1 MFTLKFYCLT
11 IFICG
16 LYCLQNVQ
24 SDLQI
29 SPENI
34 EYAVARISSRE
45 RAVHLKSPPYFGHA
59 SKFNLQTL
67 IERKSKVEQQQPQH
81 DVEDM
86 PQTAAD
92 NQEILSGN
100 KNNKKLNI
108 KNFNKKMEANAQSS
122 TLSQQHEIKSNEEE
136 LEEQE
141 PTEQQL
147 EEVEAKPIIQNGVN
161 QPHNHQNQQHL
172 TVNQVEV
179 RQQLLPPPHHFK
191 LLNVVNHRNK
201 RQTHAENSHNNNNN
215 GNQQQ
220 QQQQQKYSTITIQYY
235 PQQQEQTVVE
245 YQLQEQQ
252 PQQYQL
258 QYYQTS
264 QSSNQQQ
271 FQQNHNNIELIVN
284 GNSLSTFPQSTTK
297 VTAAMTMPIPLPIVT
312 TSTPKP
318 LPQFTTLINSSP
330 LSPSLSTSSMDNSIK
345 PLLPLEVIKD
355 VNADNT
361 TLPPRTVC
369 RVCCITN
376 EFSCSSCCDGTPL
389 LNAQTLKT
397 LGG

>member
-1 MFTLKFYCLT
+1 MLTFKFYCLT
-11 IFICG
+11 IFICC

-29 SPENI
+29 SPEDM
-34 EYAVARISSRE
+34 EYAVTRISSRQ

-59 SKFNLQTL
+59 TKFNLQTL
-67 IERKSKVEQQQPQH
+67 IEGKFKTKQQQPQH

-86 PQTAAD
+86 PQTAAH
-92 NQEILSGN
+92 NEEILSGN
-100 KNNKKLNI
+100 TNNYKLNKKYV
-108 KNFNKKMEANAQSS
+108 NKKVEANAQSS
-122 TLSQQHEIKSNEEE
+122 TLSQQHEIKSNEGD
-136 LEEQE
+136 LEKRE
-141 PTEQQL
+141 PTQQQL
-147 EEVEAKPIIQNGVN
+147 EKVEAKPVIQNVVN

-179 RQQLLPPPHHFK
+179 KQQLLPPTPHHFK

-201 RQTHAENSHNNNNN
+201 RQTHAGNSNNNNNN

-220 QQQQQKYSTITIQYY
+220 QQYSTITIQYY
-235 PQQQEQTVVE
+235 PQQQERTVVE
-245 YQLQEQQ
+245 YQLQEQK

-258 QYYQTS
+258 QYYQPS
-264 QSSNQQQ
+264 QSPNQQQ
-271 FQQNHNNIELIVN
+271 FQQNYNNIELIVN
-284 GNSLSTFPQSTTK
+284 GNSLSTFPQSTTEIM
-297 VTAAMTMPIPLPIVT
+297 AAMTLPIPLPIVT
-312 TSTPKP
+312 STPKP
-318 LPQFTTLINSSP
+318 LPAFTTLITNSP
-330 LSPSLSTSSMDNSIK
+330 LSPALSTSSMDNSIK

-361 TLPPRTVC
+361 TLPPATVC
-369 RVCCITN
+369 KICCITN
-376 EFSCSSCCDGTPL
+376 EFPCSSCCTPL